1 VTHAT
6 LAARFA
12 LELGALAAFGYWGAQ
27 AGWWLAALAPLV
39 AAGAWGTFAA
49 PKSSRR
55 LSGAPYVAFEIGFF
69 ALATAGLALTAPAWL
84 AVAFGALAAAD
95 TLLVHALGA

>member
-1 VTHAT
+1 VTQAA
-6 LAARFA
+6 LAGRFA

-27 AGWWLAALAPLV
+27 AGWWLALLAPIL
-39 AAGAWGTFAA
+39 AAVAWGTFAA

-55 LSGAPYVAFEIGFF
+55 LSGAPYVAFEVAFF

-84 AVAFGALAAAD
+84 AIVFGALAAGD
-95 TLLVHALGA
+95 TLIVHALHA